1 MRTGL
6 FGGSFDPIHL
16 GHLLAASEAALALQ
30 LSRVLFVTAAR
41 PPHKTPQAPADI
53 RHQMV
58 LLATLSD
65 PRFSASRIELDRPGT
80 SFTVDTL
87 EEAQQQFPADELFF
101 ITGADAYSDLEGWHQ
116 AQRLPQLA
124 QLVGVTRPGYA
135 ARLHP
140 FFAAHTRL
148 LDIPGFEVSSTLIR
162 QRLRQGLGIQ
172 YLVPKEVE
180 YYLAKHPVYS

>member
-1 MRTGL
+1 MRIGL

-16 GHLLAASEAALALQ
+16 GHLLAASEAALALN
-30 LSRVLFVTAAR
+30 LERVLFVTAAR
-41 PPHKTPQAPADI
+41 PPHKTPLAPAEV

-58 LLATLSD
+58 LLATLPD
-65 PRFSASRIELDRPGT
+65 QRFGASRLELDRPGT
-80 SFTVDTL
+80 SYTVDTL
-87 EEAQQQFPADELFF
+87 EQASRLHPTAELFF

-124 QLVGVTRPGYA
+124 HLVGVTRPGFA
-135 ARLHP
+135 AQLHP

-148 LDIPGFEVSSTLIR
+148 LDIPGVEISSTLIR
-162 QRLRQGLGIQ
+162 HRLRQGRSIQ